1 MSEYLE
7 NEYDTRIILF
17 KFGAISLCKIITIS
31 ISNNLPKNKRQSAS
45 TAVGTLLRTVRKVG
59 SACGVRIPASES
71 RDGDASRLA
80 AESRNRSRRIRL
92 AHVTPAWAMPMAL
105 APAAPNTEGALV
117 EIRSVRNVYAVVMPW
132 LALTALRR

>member
-1 MSEYLE
+1 MS
-7 NEYDTRIILF
+7 TTPALF
-17 KFGAISLCKIITIS
+17 CSNLAISLCKIITIS

-59 SACGVRIPASES
+59 SACGVQNALPQRV
-71 RDGDASRLA
+71 DGDASRLA

-92 AHVTPAWAMPMAL
+92 AHVTPAWAMAL

-117 EIRSVRNVYAVVMPW
+117 EIRSVRNVDAGSH
-132 LALTALRR
+132 